1 MVNFTLRPFFAL
13 LFLFTCSCGAW
24 IAIAVLVYVNQ
35 RGFYDGVV
43 CGAVIIQAI
52 SGAIKTYRQFFRLP
66 VG

>member
-1 MVNFTLRPFFAL
+1 MVNFTLRPLFAL
-13 LFLFTCSCGAW
+13 LFLFTWNCGAW

-66 VG
+66 FA

>member
-13 LFLFTCSCGAW
+13 LFLFTWNCGAW

>member
-1 MVNFTLRPFFAL
+1 MVSFTLRPAFAL
-13 LFLFTCSCGAW
+13 LFLFLWNCGAW

-43 CGAVIIQAI
+43 CGAVMIQAI

-66 VG
+66 VD

>member
-1 MVNFTLRPFFAL
+1 MVNFTLRPPFDF
-13 LFLFTCSCGAW
+13 LFLFTLNCGAW

-66 VG
+66 VS